1 MRDLPLFPH
10 VRHRTP
16 VVLVAGQVDTDA
28 VVKVLSGD
36 PGTVV
41 VTHRFDGHIVK
52 RSVTGGAGARDPQV
66 TVLELAHGCVSCT
79 VRDDLLILLRKLHR
93 REDVGRIVLHLE
105 PWLEADPICWAIN
118 SVPVRVGPGFVDG
131 PAARDVEIAALVSCI
146 DTENWL
152 EQAIG
157 DDELDDGR
165 TLAQVVIGQAEF
177 ADVLVARN
185 PEPEVLSVLRR
196 LVPRARIT
204 ARIGRV
210 EQALDHLENDARRGR
225 ADDPHGALLAGQPS
239 LVVDGRVG
247 LVEFN
252 ARRPF
257 HPERLHAAIDLLL
270 DGVIRT
276 RGRLWLATQAEQAM
290 WLESAGGGLRVSAA
304 GKWLA
309 AMDSVEVGQADPER
323 RAFADLMWDYRFGDR
338 HTAMTVLV
346 CGADRAEVL
355 DALRGALL
363 TNDEM
368 ANPARWDEFYDP
380 FGDWHEDPCEHM
392 SELSVE
398 AFLYNGEFNC
408 E

>member
-1 MRDLPLFPH
+1 M
-10 VRHRTP
+10 RTP
-16 VVLVAGQVDTDA
+16 VLLVSGQADTDA
-28 VVKVLSGD
+28 VVDVLARD

-52 RSVTGGAGARDPQV
+52 RSVVSGGGARDPQV

-79 VRDDLLILLRKLHR
+79 VRDDLLVLLRKLHR

-105 PWLEADPICWAIN
+105 PWLEADPICWAIKT
-118 SVPVRVGPGFVDG
+118 VPVRMGPGYIDG
-131 PAARDVEIAALVSCI
+131 PAARDVEIAGVVSCV
-146 DTENWL
+146 DTANWL
-152 EQAIG
+152 EQALG

-165 TLAQVVIGQAEF
+165 TVAQVVIGQAEF
-177 ADVLVARN
+177 ADVLVVRN

-196 LVPRARIT
+196 LAPRARIT

-210 EQALDHLENDARRGR
+210 EQALDHLEDDARCGR

-239 LVVDGRVG
+239 LAVDGRIA

-276 RGRLWLATQAEQAM
+276 RGRLWLATQDQQAM

-309 AMDSVEVGQADPER
+309 AMDSAEARQTDLER

-346 CGADRAEVL
+346 CGAESAEVL

-363 TNDEM
+363 TDDEM
-368 ANPARWDEFYDP
+368 ASPASWEEFSDP
-380 FGDWHEDPCEHM
+380 FGEWHEDPCEHV
-392 SELSVE
+392 SEFEDFLSYGD
-398 AFLYNGEFNC
+398 YNTEGNH
-408 E
+408 

>member
-1 MRDLPLFPH
+1 M
-10 VRHRTP
+10 RTP
-16 VVLVAGQVDTDA
+16 VLLVSGQADTDA
-28 VVKVLSGD
+28 VVDVLARD

-52 RSVTGGAGARDPQV
+52 RSVVSGGGARDPQV
-66 TVLELAHGCVSCT
+66 AVLELAHGCVSCT
-79 VRDDLLILLRKLHR
+79 VRDDLLVLLRKLHR

-105 PWLEADPICWAIN
+105 PWLEADPICWAIKT
-118 SVPVRVGPGFVDG
+118 VPVRMGPGYIDG
-131 PAARDVEIAALVSCI
+131 PAARDVEIAGVVSCV
-146 DTENWL
+146 DTANWL
-152 EQAIG
+152 EQALG

-165 TLAQVVIGQAEF
+165 TVAQVVIGQAEF
-177 ADVLVARN
+177 ADVLVVRN

-196 LVPRARIT
+196 LAPRARIT

-210 EQALDHLENDARRGR
+210 EQALDHLEDDARCGR
-225 ADDPHGALLAGQPS
+225 ADDPHGPLLAGQPS
-239 LVVDGRVG
+239 LAVDGRIA

-276 RGRLWLATQAEQAM
+276 RGRLWLATQDQQAM

-309 AMDSVEVGQADPER
+309 AMDSAEARQTDLER

-346 CGADRAEVL
+346 CGAESAEVL

-363 TNDEM
+363 TDDEM
-368 ANPARWDEFYDP
+368 ASPASWEEFSDP
-380 FGDWHEDPCEHM
+380 FGEWHEDPCEHV
-392 SELSVE
+392 SELE
-398 AFLYNGEFNC
+398 DFLSYGDYNTEGNH
-408 E
+408 

>member
-1 MRDLPLFPH
+1 M
-10 VRHRTP
+10 RTP
-16 VVLVAGQVDTDA
+16 VLLVSGQADTDA
-28 VVKVLSGD
+28 VVDVLARD

-52 RSVTGGAGARDPQV
+52 RSVVSGGGARDPQV

-79 VRDDLLILLRKLHR
+79 VRDDLLVLLRKLHR

-105 PWLEADPICWAIN
+105 PWLEADPICWAIKT
-118 SVPVRVGPGFVDG
+118 VPVRMGPGYIDG
-131 PAARDVEIAALVSCI
+131 PAARDVEIAGVVSCV
-146 DTENWL
+146 DTANWL
-152 EQAIG
+152 EQALG

-165 TLAQVVIGQAEF
+165 TVAQVVIGQAEF
-177 ADVLVARN
+177 ADVLVVRN

-196 LVPRARIT
+196 LAPRARIT

-210 EQALDHLENDARRGR
+210 EQALDHLEDDARCGR
-225 ADDPHGALLAGQPS
+225 ADDPHGPLLAGQPS
-239 LVVDGRVG
+239 LAVDGRIA

-276 RGRLWLATQAEQAM
+276 RGRLWLATQDQQAM

-309 AMDSVEVGQADPER
+309 AMDSAEARQTDLER

-346 CGADRAEVL
+346 CGAESAEVL

-363 TNDEM
+363 TDDEM
-368 ANPARWDEFYDP
+368 ASPAGWEEFSDP
-380 FGDWHEDPCEHM
+380 FGEWHEDPCEHV
-392 SELSVE
+392 SELE
-398 AFLYNGEFNC
+398 DFLSYGDYNTEGNH
-408 E
+408 

>member
-1 MRDLPLFPH
+1 M
-10 VRHRTP
+10 RTP

-28 VVKVLSGD
+28 VVNVLAGD
-36 PGTVV
+36 PGTVI

-52 RSVTGGAGARDPQV
+52 RSVTGGRGARDPQV

-118 SVPVRVGPGFVDG
+118 TVPVRVGPGFVDG
-131 PAARDVEIAALVSCI
+131 PAARDVQIAGVVSCV
-146 DTENWL
+146 DTASWL
-152 EQAIG
+152 EHSLG

-165 TLAQVVIGQAEF
+165 TVAQVVIGQAEF
-177 ADVLVARN
+177 ADVLVVRN
-185 PEPEVLSVLRR
+185 PEPETLSVLRR
-196 LVPRARIT
+196 LAPRARIT

-210 EQALDHLENDARRGR
+210 EQALDHLEEDARLGR

-239 LVVDGRVG
+239 LAVDGRVG

-257 HPERLHAAIDLLL
+257 HPVRLHAAIDLLL

-276 RGRLWLATQAEQAM
+276 RGRLWLATQDEQAM

-309 AMDSVEVGQADPER
+309 AMDSTEARQADIER
-323 RAFADLMWDYRFGDR
+323 KAFADLMWDYRFGDR

-346 CGADRAEVL
+346 CGADGAEVL
-355 DALRGALL
+355 DALHGALL
-363 TNDEM
+363 TDDEM
-368 ANPARWDEFYDP
+368 ARPESWDEFDDP

-398 AFLYNGEFNC
+398 AFLYGEHN

>member
-1 MRDLPLFPH
+1 M
-10 VRHRTP
+10 RTP
-16 VVLVAGQVDTDA
+16 VLLVSGQTDTDA
-28 VVKVLSGD
+28 VVDVLARD

-52 RSVTGGAGARDPQV
+52 RSVVSGGVRDPQV

-79 VRDDLLILLRKLHR
+79 VRDDLLVLLRTLHR

-105 PWLEADPICWAIN
+105 PWLEADPICWAIKT
-118 SVPVRVGPGFVDG
+118 VPVRMGPGYVDG
-131 PAARDVEIAALVSCI
+131 PAARDVEIAGVVSCV
-146 DTENWL
+146 DTANWL
-152 EQAIG
+152 EQALG

-165 TLAQVVIGQAEF
+165 TVAQVVIGQAEF
-177 ADVLVARN
+177 ADVLVVRN
-185 PEPEVLSVLRR
+185 PESEVLSVLRR
-196 LVPRARIT
+196 LAPRARIT

-210 EQALDHLENDARRGR
+210 EQALDHLEDDARCGR
-225 ADDPHGALLAGQPS
+225 ADDPHGTLLAGQPS
-239 LVVDGRVG
+239 LAVDGRIA

-276 RGRLWLATQAEQAM
+276 RGRLWLATQDRQAM

-309 AMDSVEVGQADPER
+309 AMDSAEVRQADLER

-346 CGADRAEVL
+346 CGAESAEVL

-363 TNDEM
+363 TDDEM
-368 ANPARWDEFYDP
+368 ASPASWEEFSDP
-380 FGDWHEDPCEHM
+380 FGDWHEDPCEHV
-392 SELSVE
+392 SELDN
-398 AFLYNGEFNC
+398 FLSYGEYNTEGNH
-408 E
+408 

>member
-1 MRDLPLFPH
+1 M
-10 VRHRTP
+10 RTP
-16 VVLVAGQVDTDA
+16 VLLVSGQADTDA
-28 VVKVLSGD
+28 VVDVLARD

-52 RSVTGGAGARDPQV
+52 RSVVSGGGARDPQV

-79 VRDDLLILLRKLHR
+79 VRDDLLVLLRKLHR

-105 PWLEADPICWAIN
+105 PWLEADPICWAIKT
-118 SVPVRVGPGFVDG
+118 VPVRMGPGYIDG
-131 PAARDVEIAALVSCI
+131 PAARDVEIAGVVSCV
-146 DTENWL
+146 DTANWL
-152 EQAIG
+152 EQALG

-165 TLAQVVIGQAEF
+165 TVAQVVIGQAEF
-177 ADVLVARN
+177 ADVLVVRN

-196 LVPRARIT
+196 LAPRARIT

-210 EQALDHLENDARRGR
+210 EQALDHLEDDARCGR
-225 ADDPHGALLAGQPS
+225 ADDPHGPLLAGQPS
-239 LVVDGRVG
+239 LAVDGRIA

-276 RGRLWLATQAEQAM
+276 RGRLWLATQDQQAM

-309 AMDSVEVGQADPER
+309 AMDSAEARQTDLER

-338 HTAMTVLV
+338 HTAMTVLI
-346 CGADRAEVL
+346 CGAESAEVL

-363 TNDEM
+363 TDDEM
-368 ANPARWDEFYDP
+368 ASPASWEEFSDP
-380 FGDWHEDPCEHM
+380 FGEWHEDPCEHV
-392 SELSVE
+392 SELE
-398 AFLYNGEFNC
+398 DFLSYGDYNTEGNH
-408 E
+408 

>member
-1 MRDLPLFPH
+1 M
-10 VRHRTP
+10 RTP
-16 VVLVAGQVDTDA
+16 VLLVSGQADTDA
-28 VVKVLSGD
+28 VVDVLARD

-52 RSVTGGAGARDPQV
+52 RSVVSGGGARDPQV

-79 VRDDLLILLRKLHR
+79 VRDDLLVLLRKLHR

-105 PWLEADPICWAIN
+105 PWLEADPICWAIKT
-118 SVPVRVGPGFVDG
+118 VPVRMGPGYIDG
-131 PAARDVEIAALVSCI
+131 PAARDVEIAGVVSCV
-146 DTENWL
+146 DTANWL
-152 EQAIG
+152 EQALG

-165 TLAQVVIGQAEF
+165 TVAQVVIGQAEF
-177 ADVLVARN
+177 ADVLVVRN

-196 LVPRARIT
+196 LAPRARIT

-210 EQALDHLENDARRGR
+210 EQALDHLEDDARCGR
-225 ADDPHGALLAGQPS
+225 ADDPHGPLLAGQPS
-239 LVVDGRVG
+239 LAVDGRIA

-276 RGRLWLATQAEQAM
+276 RGRLWLATQDQQAM

-309 AMDSVEVGQADPER
+309 AMDSAEARQTDLER

-338 HTAMTVLV
+338 HIAMTVLI
-346 CGADRAEVL
+346 CGAESAEVL

-363 TNDEM
+363 TDDEM
-368 ANPARWDEFYDP
+368 ASPASWEEFSDP
-380 FGDWHEDPCEHM
+380 FGEWHEDPCEHV
-392 SELSVE
+392 SELE
-398 AFLYNGEFNC
+398 DFLSYGDYNTEGNH
-408 E
+408 

>member
-1 MRDLPLFPH
+1 M
-10 VRHRTP
+10 RTP

-28 VVKVLSGD
+28 VVAVLASD

-41 VTHRFDGHIVK
+41 VTHRFDGHIVMRTVAS
-52 RSVTGGAGARDPQV
+52 RSGTAEAA
-66 TVLELAHGCVSCT
+66 LELAHGCVSCT

-93 REDVGRIVLHLE
+93 RDDVGRIVLHLE
-105 PWLEADPICWAIN
+105 PWLEADPICWAIAT
-118 SVPVRVGPGFVDG
+118 VPVRVGPGFIDG
-131 PAARDVEIAALVSCI
+131 PAARDVQIAGVVSCI
-146 DTENWL
+146 DSSSWL
-152 EQAIG
+152 EHALS
-157 DDELDDGR
+157 DEELDDGR
-165 TLAQVVIGQAEF
+165 TVAQVAIGQAEF
-177 ADVLVARN
+177 ADVLVVRN
-185 PEPEVLSVLRR
+185 PEAETLSVLRR
-196 LVPRARIT
+196 LAPRARIT
-204 ARIGRV
+204 ARLGRI
-210 EQALDHLENDARRGR
+210 EQALDHVESDARRGQS
-225 ADDPHGALLAGQPS
+225 DNPHGALLAGQPS

-276 RGRLWLATQAEQAM
+276 RGRLWLATQDAQAM
-290 WLESAGGGLRVSAA
+290 WLESAGGGLRISAA

-309 AMDSVEVGQADPER
+309 AMDSAEVRRSDPER

-346 CGADRAEVL
+346 CGADSAEVL

-363 TNDEM
+363 TDAEM
-368 ANPARWDEFYDP
+368 ARPETWGEFDDP
-380 FGDWHEDPCEHM
+380 FGDWHEDPCEHV
-392 SELSVE
+392 SDLSIE
-398 AFLYNGEFNC
+398 AFLYNGEH